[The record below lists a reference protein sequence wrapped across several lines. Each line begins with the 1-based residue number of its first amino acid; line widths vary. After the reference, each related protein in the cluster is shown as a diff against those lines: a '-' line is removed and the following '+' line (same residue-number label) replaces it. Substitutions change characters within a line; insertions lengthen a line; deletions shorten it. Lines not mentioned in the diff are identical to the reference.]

1 MTPRRPRRPHPRR
14 LLAWLLLVA
23 GCAVLVAAGTTYVGA
38 GRETAAAQQRLA
50 GQLPAGPRVV
60 SDDDHGPVPVAR
72 SVATGRALAEI
83 RVPRL
88 GADWSWV
95 AVEGTDDAQL
105 ATGPGHYTGTPL
117 PGARG
122 NSAFAGHRAGHG
134 DPFLDFDTLRRG
146 DEVVITQGSVRW
158 TYRLTRDPEVVPVDA
173 TWVLDPTPG
182 RRLTLTTC
190 WPRYGSSK
198 RMWVRGTLERV
209 ERQPGALAAAS
220 SAGDRAEVWPTGSR

>member
-60 SDDDHGPVPVAR
+60 PDDRGRVPVTR
-72 SVATGRALAEI
+72 PVATGRALAEI

>member
-60 SDDDHGPVPVAR
+60 PDDRGRVPVAR
-72 SVATGRALAEI
+72 PVATGRALAEI

-220 SAGDRAEVWPTGSR
+220 SAGDWAEVWPTGSR

>member
-60 SDDDHGPVPVAR
+60 SDDRGRVPVAR
-72 SVATGRALAEI
+72 PVATGRALAEI

-182 RRLTLTTC
+182 RQLTLTTC

-209 ERQPGALAAAS
+209 ERSAPGATPAAGAW
-220 SAGDRAEVWPTGSR
+220 REVAVG